1 MNALH
6 RAIKRIQAERG
17 CTYRQAWC
25 WAQLDALAGIQM
37 VIHRDQAQPQPGYH
51 IDHDAWLKRAARATE
66 ALLELLNSSHL
77 H

>member
-1 MNALH
+1 LTGLQ

-25 WAQLDALAGIQM
+25 WAQLDALAGIQL
-37 VIHRDQAQPQPGYH
+37 VIHRDMSQDAPEYD
-51 IDHDAWLKRAARATE
+51 IDHDAWLERGSRAADAV
-66 ALLELLNSSHL
+66 LEVLNSSHL

>member
-6 RAIKRIQAERG
+6 RAIKRIQAERR

-25 WAQLDALAGIQM
+25 WAQLDALAGIQL
-37 VIHRDQAQPQPGYH
+37 VIQRDLAQDTPHYD
-51 IDHDAWLKRAARATE
+51 IDHLAWLERGSRASDAV
-66 ALLELLNSSHL
+66 LSVLNGSHL

>member
-1 MNALH
+1 MNALQ

-37 VIHRDQAQPQPGYH
+37 VIHRDLALDTPHYD
-51 IDHDAWLKRAARATE
+51 IDHLAWLERGSRASDAV
-66 ALLELLNSSHL
+66 LSVLNASHL

>member
-1 MNALH
+1 MTDLH

-25 WAQLDALAGIQM
+25 WAQLDALAGIRM
-37 VIHRDQAQPQPGYH
+37 VIQRDMAQDAPEYD
-51 IDHDAWLKRAARATE
+51 IDHSEWLERGSRAADAVLTV
-66 ALLELLNSSHL
+66 LNTSHL

>member
-6 RAIKRIQAERG
+6 RAIRRIQGERG

-25 WAQLDALAGIQM
+25 WAQLDALAGIQL

-51 IDHDAWLKRAARATE
+51 IDHDAWVERGSRAADGG
-66 ALLELLNSSHL
+66 LSVLNASHL
-77 H
+77 R